1 VACAHEGVKKYLGGT
16 LPLLLGLPNIVD
28 TSPMTHQRKPTIS
41 KLIATLLPNAPYA
54 EQLEAQQNFRDFLA
68 VAYRMYLRLEEE
80 RKSDRAGDKNTE
92 DDTVKGIPQ

>member
-1 VACAHEGVKKYLGGT
+1 MEWSHEGVKKYPAGP
-16 LPLLLGLPNIVD
+16 LPLLLDLPNIAD
-28 TSPMTHQRKPTIS
+28 TSPMIHQRKPTIS
-41 KLIATLLPNAPYA
+41 KLIATLLPEAPCA

-80 RKSDRAGDKNTE
+80 RKSNLPGDKITE